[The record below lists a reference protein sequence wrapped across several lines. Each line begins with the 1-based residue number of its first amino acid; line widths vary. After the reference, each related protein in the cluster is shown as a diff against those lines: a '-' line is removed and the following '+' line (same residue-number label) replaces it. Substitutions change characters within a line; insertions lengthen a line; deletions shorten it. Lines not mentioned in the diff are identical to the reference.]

1 MKRICYRTTYAF
13 FTRLHLLCILR
24 PQVSKNPLRRT
35 LTVQEHKLI
44 AWYRILFKGEVY
56 DSFLVTSLLLLLL
69 LALP

>member
-1 MKRICYRTTYAF
+1 M
-13 FTRLHLLCILR
+13 RLHLLCILR

-35 LTVQEHKLI
+35 LTVQEHETNSLV
-44 AWYRILFKGEVY
+44 YRILFKGEFY